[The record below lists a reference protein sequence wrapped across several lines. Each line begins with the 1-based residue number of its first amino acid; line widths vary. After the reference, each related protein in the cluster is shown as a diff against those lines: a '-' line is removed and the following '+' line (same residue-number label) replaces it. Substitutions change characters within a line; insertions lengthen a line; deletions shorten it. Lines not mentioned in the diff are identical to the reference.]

1 MQIKG
6 LQREATGNSG
16 KARDTSMVIQYPE
29 GTQSMPKEAQLSNAA
44 YHAHPAVSKSHLDQ
58 VHKSGR
64 HYWARYVDPDRL
76 PVEPTPAMV
85 TGTLFHGLV
94 LEPHLFDSEFV
105 VAPQINR
112 KTKAGKEE
120 WAAFEA
126 ASQDKILVSTDQMD
140 LVRNMTEAVMSH
152 PAASTILRLKGEA
165 EQTYTWTDDQTGE
178 ACKCRPDWHAEGLV
192 VDLKSTIDAS
202 PEGFAK
208 SVNNFRYHVQ
218 ANWYLRGT
226 PNAEQFV
233 FIACEKTPPFAV
245 AVYVASPEM
254 VAAGG
259 RAADED
265 LARLAEYR
273 REDNW
278 PSYSN
283 QIETLNLPRWNND

>member
-1 MQIKG
+1 MITENSQGTPSMQ
-6 LQREATGNSG
+6 
-16 KARDTSMVIQYPE
+16 
-29 GTQSMPKEAQLSNAA
+29 KEQPLSNAA
-44 YHAHPAVSKSHLDQ
+44 YHDHPAVSKSHLDE

-64 HYWARYVDPDRL
+64 HYWARYLDPERVK
-76 PVEPTPAMV
+76 PQPTPAMEL
-85 TGTLFHGLV
+85 GSGFHAMV
-94 LEPHLFDSEFV
+94 LEPDVYENDFV
-105 VAPQINR
+105 TAPEIKR
-112 KTKAGKEE
+112 TTKAGREE
-120 WAAFEA
+120 WAAFLNA
-126 ASQDKILVSTDQMD
+126 NKKKTVLTVDQVE
-140 LVRNMTEAVMSH
+140 LLRSMTEAVMSH

-192 VDLKSTIDAS
+192 VDLKSTVDAS
-202 PEGFAK
+202 PDGFAK

-259 RAADED
+259 RAADQD

-273 REDNW
+273 RENVW